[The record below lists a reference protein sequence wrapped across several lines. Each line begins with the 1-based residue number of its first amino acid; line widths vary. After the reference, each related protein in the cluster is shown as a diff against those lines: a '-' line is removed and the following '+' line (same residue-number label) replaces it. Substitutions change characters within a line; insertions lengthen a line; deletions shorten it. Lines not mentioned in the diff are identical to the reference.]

1 MASSSCRMQ
10 SIDVHDVGVWLLA
23 GWVLHVWAAAA
34 AACTC
39 STCRTVTSL
48 LPSSLRMLRTAAFL
62 SGQEGRGLP
71 LYSTSGGRLRTATTV
86 QVVRLVAGQCVRSEK
101 VCGLTRPSQ
110 TTCAQSRGPGLA
122 GEVVGEHC
130 HHRTHHAGWLGC
142 RALRSGPKVCE
153 FPGLL
158 MQGQEAHMFLALYPP
173 FCN

>member
-39 STCRTVTSL
+39 STCRTVKSL

-71 LYSTSGGRLRTATTV
+71 LYSTSEGRLRTATAV
-86 QVVRLVAGQCVRSEK
+86 QVVRLVAGQCVRFEK
-101 VCGLTRPSQ
+101 V
-110 TTCAQSRGPGLA
+110 
-122 GEVVGEHC
+122 VG
-130 HHRTHHAGWLGC
+130 
-142 RALRSGPKVCE
+142 
-153 FPGLL
+153 
-158 MQGQEAHMFLALYPP
+158 
-173 FCN
+173 